1 MLDSVIVARDRFL
14 RPGGLV
20 APSQCSI
27 ILAAVQDEVV
37 YNDTVSYWNDVY
49 GKHGVIADRA
59 IPEGNLTF
67 HSGIQASRCQPC

>member
-20 APSQCSI
+20 APGQCSI
-27 ILAAVQDEVV
+27 ILSAVQDEQV

-49 GKHGVIADRA
+49 GDLTALRMNLLVKDWLTSALLY
-59 IPEGNLTF
+59 GNRL
-67 HSGIQASRCQPC
+67 